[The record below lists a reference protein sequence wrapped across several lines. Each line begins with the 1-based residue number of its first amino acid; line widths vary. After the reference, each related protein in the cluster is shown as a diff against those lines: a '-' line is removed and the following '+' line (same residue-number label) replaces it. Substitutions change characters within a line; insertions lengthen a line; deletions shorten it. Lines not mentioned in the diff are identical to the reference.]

1 MQIIYVSVWAELLY
15 YKPKTE
21 KLKQFNLPTFYIGEF
36 MFCPICR
43 AEYREGFLECTDCD
57 VDLVAELEAEPE
69 MPGFVKLATIFR
81 EGNIAVIKASFDKT
95 AIVYFFEGEQSH
107 RLAPVPLGAGLMV
120 REDFRKEAESIL
132 MELELL

>member
-1 MQIIYVSVWAELLY
+1 
-15 YKPKTE
+15 
-21 KLKQFNLPTFYIGEF
+21 

-57 VDLVAELEAEPE
+57 VDLVEKLGPQPK
-69 MPGFVKLATIFR
+69 MPGFVKMATIFR

-95 AIVYFFEGEQSH
+95 EIEYYFDGEHSH
-107 RLAPVPLGAGLMV
+107 RLAPVPLAARLMV

-132 MELELL
+132 RDLELI

>member
-1 MQIIYVSVWAELLY
+1 
-15 YKPKTE
+15 
-21 KLKQFNLPTFYIGEF
+21 

-57 VDLVAELEAEPE
+57 VDLVEKLGPQPK

-81 EGNIAVIKASFDKT
+81 EGNIAVIKASLDKT
-95 AIVYFFEGEQSH
+95 EIEYYIDGEQSH
-107 RLAPVPLGAGLMV
+107 RLAPVPLATRLMV

-132 MELELL
+132 RDLELI